1 MADLSFRFSGVN
13 TEKLADEV
21 ARLRKDSPT
30 FRALEAAAA
39 ASGYTTIEI
48 AMAPKLVDW
57 TIASSSKV
65 DPTTRRISIN

>member
-21 ARLRKDSPT
+21 ARLRKNSPT

-48 AMAPKLVDW
+48 DGAKACRLDD
-57 TIASSSKV
+57 SEFEQG
-65 DPTTRRISIN
+65 